1 MASTAQVELKTFK
14 ALLGLLVLTVLLS
27 GCSTSNSARVAAAP
41 AQVGFIGLTNLGAFA
56 RSENSEGT
64 VVLTSLEVTTAF
76 PWKEL
81 VLSWNVELREGAGL
95 KVEARAHYPGRNT
108 GYYTMGWWAEEA
120 SRHRRESVT
129 GQRDEDGDVKTDTLV
144 LEREA
149 LRTQVRLTLLAGEGG
164 QLPKVKFIGLSF
176 AGEKEGVRRTK
187 GSAAARGRVLE
198 VPEKSQF
205 AYEGGRDWCSPTCVS
220 MVLAYWA
227 EKLGRAEL
235 KHDVPVVAAAVHD
248 RNWPGTGNWP
258 FNTAFAGR
266 FPGIRAYVVRLADVA
281 QLEAWV
287 AAGVPPVA
295 SVDPDL
301 LNGQPVE
308 ARGGHLVVCVGFT
321 IEGDVIIN
329 DPGAD
334 PAAAAKVRRTIA
346 RERFAAAW
354 ERSRR
359 TVYLIYPETED
370 GVPVP

>member
-1 MASTAQVELKTFK
+1 MLRTAQVESKKCKT
-14 ALLGLLVLTVLLS
+14 LLGLLVLTALLAA
-27 GCSTSNSARVAAAP
+27 CSTRNPGKLAARAGAVCF
-41 AQVGFIGLTNLGAFA
+41 VGLTNLGEFA
-56 RSENSEGT
+56 TSESSDGA
-64 VVLTSLEVTTAF
+64 VVLTSPEVATVF

-81 VLSWNVELREGAGL
+81 IVSWNVELPTGAGL
-95 KVEARAHYPGRNT
+95 KIEARAHYPGRT
-108 GYYTMGWWAEEA
+108 TEFYTMGWWAEEA

-144 LEREA
+144 LELEA
-149 LRTQVRLTLLAGEGG
+149 RRAQVRLTLLAGESG
-164 QLPKVKFIGLSF
+164 QWPKVKLVGLSF
-176 AGEKEGVRRTK
+176 AGATEGIRRTQAI
-187 GSAAARGRVLE
+187 AAARGRVLD
-198 VPEKSQF
+198 VPEKSQL

-266 FPGIRAYVVRLADVA
+266 FPGIRAYVARLADVA

-287 AAGVPPVA
+287 AAEVPPVA
-295 SVDPDL
+295 SVASDL
-301 LNGQPVE
+301 MNGQPVE
-308 ARGGHLVVCVGFT
+308 ASGGHLVVCVGFT

-334 PAAAAKVRRTIA
+334 PASAAKVRRTIP
-346 RERFAAAW
+346 REQFAAAW

-359 TVYLIYPETED
+359 TVYLIYPEAE
-370 GVPVP
+370 GVVPVP

>member
-1 MASTAQVELKTFK
+1 MPSAPQVRFKAFK
-14 ALLGLLVLTVLLS
+14 ALLGLLVLTALLA
-27 GCSTSNSARVAAAP
+27 GCSTSNSARMASAP
-41 AQVGFIGLTNLGAFA
+41 SQVCFVGLTNLGAFA
-56 RSENSEGT
+56 RSENSEGA
-64 VVLTSLEVTTAF
+64 VVLTSPEFATAF

-81 VLSWNVELREGAGL
+81 VVSWNVELRAGAGL
-95 KVEARAHYPGRNT
+95 KVEARAHYPGRTT

-120 SRHRRESVT
+120 SRHRRESIT

-149 LRTQVRLTLLAGEGG
+149 RRAQVRLTLLAGESG
-164 QLPKVKFIGLSF
+164 QWPNVKFVGLSF
-176 AGEKEGVRRTK
+176 AGEKKGVRRTQAI
-187 GSAAARGRVLE
+187 AAARGRVLD

-266 FPGIRAYVVRLADVA
+266 FPGIRAYVARLEDVA

-295 SVDPDL
+295 SVAPDVM
-301 LNGQPVE
+301 NGEPVE
-308 ARGGHLVVCVGFT
+308 ASGGHLVVCVGFT

-334 PAAAAKVRRTIA
+334 PASAAKVRRTIA

-359 TVYLIYPETED
+359 TVYLVYPEAERV
-370 GVPVP
+370 VPVP